1 MILYWGKPKIWTKF
15 WNRILFRT
23 TNSNLSTLVS
33 WREKMT
39 PNASKTLNKTC
50 TSNIYHHCYTK
61 NKLHLKYLFSGC
73 IRLLS
78 TPETLDCLL
87 QGKKDIKVW
96 FHGVYTIKDRRWLR
110 ILHSKTDNKST
121 LILAHDSSTKYIA
134 KTNLDVQE
142 KAD

>member
-1 MILYWGKPKIWTKF
+1 
-15 WNRILFRT
+15 
-23 TNSNLSTLVS
+23 
-33 WREKMT
+33 
-39 PNASKTLNKTC
+39 
-50 TSNIYHHCYTK
+50 
-61 NKLHLKYLFSGC
+61 
-73 IRLLS
+73 
-78 TPETLDCLL
+78 LL